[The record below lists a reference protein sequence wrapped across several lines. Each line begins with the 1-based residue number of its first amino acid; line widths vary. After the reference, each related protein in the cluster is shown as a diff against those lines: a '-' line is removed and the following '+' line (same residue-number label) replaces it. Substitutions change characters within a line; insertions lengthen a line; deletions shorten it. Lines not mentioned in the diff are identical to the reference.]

1 MVFKLAPLLTF
12 LFQFLWNQT
21 TIIFFLFSFGSSKN
35 CGFYNYKHFI
45 GPIYTLN
52 VLKLH
57 IQDSYWMQKYSYFY
71 PWLCPSCKVLWF
83 CGRGTLPVWAWPTIF
98 FSSKYKVDFFLFCF
112 LHLFLQDILNHIW
125 QKKLRSVVLN
135 YTLFLGSFVC
145 REYWFWQN
153 KVVFCKNLKFA
164 GSTILQEVGTFHTIF
179 DFSYLNHK

>member
-12 LFQFLWNQT
+12 LFQFLWNQ
-21 TIIFFLFSFGSSKN
+21 ILFSFGSSKS
-35 CGFYNYKHFI
+35 CGFYNYKHII
-45 GPIYTLN
+45 GHIYTLN

-83 CGRGTLPVWAWPTIF
+83 CGRGTVPMWAWPTIF
-98 FSSKYKVDFFLFCF
+98 FFVKLSFLFF
-112 LHLFLQDILNHIW
+112 APFFQDILNHIW

-145 REYWFWQN
+145 
-153 KVVFCKNLKFA
+153 L
-164 GSTILQEVGTFHTIF
+164 
-179 DFSYLNHK
+179 

>member
-12 LFQFLWNQT
+12 LFQVLWNQT
-21 TIIFFLFSFGSSKN
+21 TIIFFLFSFGSSKS
-35 CGFYNYKHFI
+35 CGFYNYKHII

-83 CGRGTLPVWAWPTIF
+83 CGRGTVPMWAWPTIF

-112 LHLFLQDILNHIW
+112 FAPFLQDILNHIW

-145 REYWFWQN
+145 
-153 KVVFCKNLKFA
+153 L
-164 GSTILQEVGTFHTIF
+164 
-179 DFSYLNHK
+179 

>member
-21 TIIFFLFSFGSSKN
+21 TIIFFLFSFGSSKS

-83 CGRGTLPVWAWPTIF
+83 FLAWHSTYVGMAYHLF
-98 FSSKYKVDFFLFCF
+98 FVKVDFFLFCF
-112 LHLFLQDILNHIW
+112 LHLFPGYFKPHLT
-125 QKKLRSVVLN
+125 KKIEISGVKLYSVFRLVC
-135 YTLFLGSFVC
+135 LFV
-145 REYWFWQN
+145 EN
-153 KVVFCKNLKFA
+153 
-164 GSTILQEVGTFHTIF
+164 TDF
-179 DFSYLNHK
+179 DRIR

>member
-21 TIIFFLFSFGSSKN
+21 TIFWHIFSVFVWFIKKLWILQLQAYHRSHLYTKCSKTT
-35 CGFYNYKHFI
+35 YTRFI
-45 GPIYTLN
+45 LN
-52 VLKLH
+52 AKIFILLSMVMPL
-57 IQDSYWMQKYSYFY
+57 MF
-71 PWLCPSCKVLWF
+71 KVLWF

-145 REYWFWQN
+145 LEN
-153 KVVFCKNLKFA
+153 
-164 GSTILQEVGTFHTIF
+164 TDF
-179 DFSYLNHK
+179 DRIR